1 MEGLN
6 QAEVGTGL
14 QVFYN
19 LRELKVP
26 VEQLVNKYRGIGVKS
41 VGLTLDMKVISSSGG
56 GGFGPGGIRGSG
68 TPQIGGGA
76 KAREALWQ
84 RIGNCIDRLHSIVV
98 AVWHLQRVLSKKRD
112 PFTHV
117 LLLDEVIK
125 VLNRSDEDEL
135 NHTQDLIDKNI
146 SNYSAWHNRSV
157 LVSNLMKKKVQAFS
171 QKDEVLIREYELVR
185 DAVFTDED
193 DQSGW
198 FYHLWLLDQTVKAES
213 PLLTSSWP
221 AHGSDITL
229 SGDRYLDLG
238 SSPFNTYHFSSFLG

>member
-1 MEGLN
+1 M
-6 QAEVGTGL
+6 VG
-14 QVFYN
+14 
-19 LRELKVP
+19 P
-26 VEQLVNKYRGIGVKS
+26 A
-41 VGLTLDMKVISSSGG
+41 ISSQLRWRTSPLSIRNLAHLLFPPEFVSGVLD
-56 GGFGPGGIRGSG
+56 
-68 TPQIGGGA
+68 TT
-76 KAREALWQ
+76 ARTTTSKILFALT
-84 RIGNCIDRLHSIVV
+84 CSATFFTIVV
-98 AVWHLQRVLSKKRD
+98 LPTPVIPYTPTSLVIFDRSVPYTTSSRKVGHPIKFSSKTDLNSFLKKSQPGMRGPTLFLILCPAFDYCAV
-112 PFTHV
+112 
-117 LLLDEVIK
+117 K
-125 VLNRSDEDEL
+125 VFHQSIAIVPYEL

-229 SGDRYLDLG
+229 SGDRYLDLV
-238 SSPFNTYHFSSFLG
+238 